1 MSVVRSHIKEA
12 RMTVADVQPF
22 VQMTATIVAISGG
35 LLGLYKYFSDK
46 RARELREWQK
56 VVIYKIFR
64 QNETKVLGFI
74 EILEKYRIE
83 AQAFVAVDLKK
94 TEISEDALRRVL
106 LELTSSNIL
115 SFELNDSF
123 RLKVAKAKSDPLE
136 LLERLNQELVRV
148 VAPNP
153 FVYTLDEVLK
163 EISPKVGIEIPLL
176 RNTLRQSIDQGFLV
190 LDDKDRIAFPK

>member
-1 MSVVRSHIKEA
+1 
-12 RMTVADVQPF
+12 MTVADVQPF

>member
-1 MSVVRSHIKEA
+1 
-12 RMTVADVQPF
+12 MTVADIQSF
-22 VQMTATIVAISGG
+22 VQTAATIVAISGG
-35 LLGLYKYFSDK
+35 MFGLYKYFSDK
-46 RARELREWQK
+46 REKELREWQK

-74 EILEKYRIE
+74 DILEKYRIE

-115 SFELNDSF
+115 SFEPNDSF
-123 RLKVAKAKSDPLE
+123 QLKVAKAKSDPQEILD
-136 LLERLNQELVRV
+136 RLNKELVRV

-163 EISPKVGIEIPLL
+163 EISPKIGIDIPLL
-176 RNTLRQSIDQGFLV
+176 RNSLRYSIDQGFLV

>member
-1 MSVVRSHIKEA
+1 MI
-12 RMTVADVQPF
+12 VADVQ
-22 VQMTATIVAISGG
+22 AIVPMAAMIIGISGG
-35 LLGLYKYFSDK
+35 LLGLYKYVSEKRDK
-46 RARELREWQK
+46 ELREWQK

-64 QNETKVLGFI
+64 QNESQILSFI
-74 EILEKYRIE
+74 EILEKYRSE

-115 SFELNDSF
+115 SFKPNDSF
-123 RLKVAKAKSDPLE
+123 QLNIIIVKSDPLE
-136 LLERLNQELVRV
+136 ILNSINNELVRI

-163 EISPKVGIEIPLL
+163 ELSSNVGIDIPLL
-176 RNTLRQSIDQGFLV
+176 RNSLKQSIDQGFLV
-190 LDDKDRIAFPK
+190 LDDKDRVAFSK

>member
-1 MSVVRSHIKEA
+1 M
-12 RMTVADVQPF
+12 
-22 VQMTATIVAISGG
+22 IVGILGG

-46 RARELREWQK
+46 REKELREWQK

-64 QNETKVLGFI
+64 QNETKVLGFT

-83 AQAFVAVDLKK
+83 AQAFVAIDLKK

-115 SFELNDSF
+115 SLEPNDSF
-123 RLKVAKAKSDPLE
+123 QLKVAKAKPDPTE
-136 LLERLNQELVRV
+136 LLERVNQELLRL

-153 FVYTLDEVLK
+153 FVYKLDDVVR
-163 EISPKVGIEIPLL
+163 EISPRVGIEIPIL
-176 RNTLRQSIDQGFLV
+176 RNELRKSIEMGYLAIDDQ
-190 LDDKDRIAFPK
+190 DRIAFPK